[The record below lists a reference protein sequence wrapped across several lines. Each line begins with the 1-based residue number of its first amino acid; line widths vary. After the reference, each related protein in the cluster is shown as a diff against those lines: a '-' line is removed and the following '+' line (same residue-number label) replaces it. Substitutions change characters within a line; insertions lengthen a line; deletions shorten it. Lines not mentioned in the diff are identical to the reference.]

1 MKKIMLILALAAI
14 TSGCAPKYKIAMVN
28 NDRITKAGPETGTVH
43 TRAVGEAITSRIDA
57 HTVPVFT
64 ATQNIKIPKQT
75 ALDITEIKSGSSCK
89 IEAVYENGLNFC
101 HIRPEITNEAAFSP
115 GMPMCLLVDNSGN
128 VKNITWCHIPG
139 DEILPEP
146 LSSISLVKS
155 QAYVNPS
162 FSQELLYN
170 GRNKD
175 SIKLLYREFQNDMAR
190 PAFSQELT
198 YEVDAKIV
206 GFRNARI
213 EVIEAT
219 NTYIKYKIAKGL

>member
-1 MKKIMLILALAAI
+1 MKKIILILTVMTLTA
-14 TSGCAPKYKIAMVN
+14 CAPKYKIAMVN
-28 NDRITKAGPETGTVH
+28 SDRITKAGPEAGIIH

-57 HTVPVFT
+57 RTVPVFT

-75 ALDITEIKSGSSCK
+75 ALDLTEIKAGSSCK
-89 IEAVYENGLNFC
+89 IEAVYDNGLNFC
-101 HIRPEITNEAAFSP
+101 HIKPDIINEAAFSP
-115 GMPMCLLVDNSGN
+115 GWPMCLLVDNSGN

-139 DEILPEP
+139 DEILTDP
-146 LSSISLVKS
+146 LSSITLAKS
-155 QAYVNPS
+155 YAYVNPS

-198 YEVDAKIV
+198 YEVDAKMV
-206 GFRNARI
+206 GFRSARI

-219 NTYIKYKIAKGL
+219 NTSITYKIMQGL